1 MEHRTSEVRAM
12 RNEATCLCDVAVVCR
27 RRLFPREA
35 FLIAYERLALLAE
48 VAREPSIAVV
58 AVAPEARVVDAQLL
72 GDRRALIIGRHSQCA
87 LRLDETSVALRHAA
101 ALARFEDGKPILHL
115 WDLHTGM
122 PFVTEDFEP
131 SGAIVAGGP
140 CYVSIGPYALW
151 FVPVGYGGGF
161 SPRGAGASAQA
172 AWLALPERSFV
183 DRRAPLLGKRS
194 IPRGRA
200 PGHAGSP
207 LAPLDDRITW
217 VTHVAAPLLLG
228 EGAEPEIG
236 WGTIRLS
243 GPAQRERRAVSAERL
258 EQGVLLG
265 RYERCGMTVGGADGV
280 SRVHLLLVRIGA
292 EVWAIDTAS
301 SNGVRRDGQVFSA
314 GVLEDSD
321 HLVLAGA
328 IEVGW
333 QRRAM
338 PEA

>member
-1 MEHRTSEVRAM
+1 MEHRTGEVRAV
-12 RNEATCLCDVAVVCR
+12 RNEATCLCDIAVVCG

-48 VAREPSIAVV
+48 VAREPSLAVV
-58 AVAPEARVVDAQLL
+58 AVAPEARVVDGQLL
-72 GDRRALIIGRHSQCA
+72 GDRRALIIGRHSQCT
-87 LRLDETSVALRHAA
+87 LRLDEASVALRHVA
-101 ALARFEDGKPILHL
+101 ALCRFEEGKPVLHL
-115 WDLHTGM
+115 WDLRTGM
-122 PFVTEDFEP
+122 PFVTEDFQP

-140 CYVSIGPYALW
+140 CYVSVGAYALW

-161 SPRGAGASAQA
+161 APAGADAGSGVSAQA
-172 AWLALPERSFV
+172 AWRALPERSFV
-183 DRRAPLLGKRS
+183 DRRAPVQGQRLAARPG
-194 IPRGRA
+194 A
-200 PGHAGSP
+200 P
-207 LAPLDDRITW
+207 APPDDRTTW

-265 RYERCGMTVGGADGV
+265 RYERCGMTVGGAEGV
-280 SRVHLLLVRIGA
+280 SRVHLLLVRIGT

-301 SNGVRRDGQVFSA
+301 SNGVRRAGQAFSA
-314 GVLEDSD
+314 GVLGDSD
-321 HLVLAGA
+321 SLVLAGA

-333 QRRAM
+333 QRRMM